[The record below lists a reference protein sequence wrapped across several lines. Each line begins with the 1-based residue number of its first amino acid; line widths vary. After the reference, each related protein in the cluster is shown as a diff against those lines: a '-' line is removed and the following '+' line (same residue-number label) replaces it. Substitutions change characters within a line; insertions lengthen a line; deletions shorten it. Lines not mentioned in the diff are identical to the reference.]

1 MFWKI
6 ILWIYLTINIYFN
19 SYNNIIKVVIVIKN
33 LAGNILIL
41 ECFGELFLQLFLK
54 IKFLF

>member
-6 ILWIYLTINIYFN
+6 ILWIYLTINIYYN

-33 LAGNILIL
+33 LARDIMIL
-41 ECFGELFLQLFLK
+41 ECFGELFLQFFLK
-54 IKFLF
+54 IKILL

>member
-6 ILWIYLTINIYFN
+6 ILWTYLTINIYYN

-33 LAGNILIL
+33 LARDIMIL
-41 ECFGELFLQLFLK
+41 EYFGNYFYNCS
-54 IKFLF
+54 